1 MGATG
6 QGVSHLCAH
15 HGRLWVL
22 WDQPSPR
29 GDLGGDI
36 HAHAL
41 DPSLLLLGLLGHF
54 PTALGGFSV
63 ASWPRLPVED
73 ALLGG

>member
-15 HGRLWVL
+15 HGRPWVL
-22 WDQPSPR
+22 RDQLSPQ

-36 HAHAL
+36 HPHAL
-41 DPSLLLLGLLGHF
+41 DPSLPLLGLRGHF
-54 PTALGGFSV
+54 PTVLGGFSV
-63 ASWPRLPVED
+63 ASWPGPPVED
-73 ALLGG
+73 TVLGG